1 MKKFSAIVKVFLI
14 SILLSVNSF
23 ADDFL
28 RRATDENSYIS
39 GEYQP
44 FSKRGSPANVES
56 NFYITPNNPI
66 KAGDIETNIRHF
78 SGGVNHTS

>member
-14 SILLSVNSF
+14 SILLSVNCF
-23 ADDFL
+23 ANDFL

-39 GEYQP
+39 GEYQL